1 MSEPPA
7 VLRAHSLAEIQ
18 LYFMLTPC
26 PACRRTTQRPA
37 GEPAAVE
44 SDPQPARVRAACHR
58 CRRAF
63 PSEFE
68 IPRAADGASSDPTTL
83 INASD
88 ERSTLIDLS
97 GWITL
102 YRMIVER
109 SWNEP
114 DRMTARRLAWEAGLC
129 LDEALKFYPPG
140 ENFPADDAFF
150 TAESLARYRQYRGQF
165 DRRVVLDYRRRA
177 PTLSPREL
185 AASEPGGGAAN
196 PRFWRH
202 HTRPP
207 TGW

>member
-1 MSEPPA
+1 MSEAPG

-26 PACRRTTQRPA
+26 PSCRRATLRPV

-44 SDPQPARVRAACHR
+44 SDPPMARLRASCHR
-58 CRRAF
+58 CQRAF

-68 IPRAADGASSDPTTL
+68 IPRLEDGAATDPTML
-83 INASD
+83 INAGD
-88 ERSTLIDLS
+88 EPSKLIDLS

-109 SWNEP
+109 SWGEP

-129 LDEALKFYPPG
+129 LDEALKFYPAG
-140 ENFPADDAFF
+140 ENFPPDDAFF

-177 PTLSPREL
+177 PTLSAREL
-185 AASEPGGGAAN
+185 AASEPGGGAAHS
-196 PRFWRH
+196 RFWQH